1 MGAGMNRDW
10 CDGCGNPML
19 WGKKWTWELTEHSA
33 IDPPMGMWRC
43 CSPGCLRAVIDRA
56 VPAVAK

>member
-1 MGAGMNRDW
+1 MNRDW